1 MERIYFTC
9 ILGVAQYHNHTILQG
24 RKHPDIQRHRR
35 KWIDAHRHAE
45 KQKDVQ
51 TNIPATANTGQRT
64 IMRRRDRD
72 VVGDGHIH
80 RHVDTNTDKAVAQ
93 MVPQTHSCV
102 CLFDTQ
108 T

>member
-1 MERIYFTC
+1 MESIMC
-9 ILGVAQYHNHTILQG
+9 ILGAAQYHNRIILQR

-64 IMRRRDRD
+64 IMWRQGRD
-72 VVGDGHIH
+72 VDGDAHIH
-80 RHVDTNTDKAVAQ
+80 RHVDTNTTK
-93 MVPQTHSCV
+93 
-102 CLFDTQ
+102 
-108 T
+108 